1 MMRQTSMDAYHSI
14 KPKIGK
20 KQQIIFDQ
28 LQCGAATFQELSAFL
43 RVPINEITPRVRELN
58 EKGWVSAVDTKKNP
72 RTGKT
77 CTVWGVVHG

>member
-1 MMRQTSMDAYHSI
+1 MMQQTSIDAYRSI

-20 KQQIIFDQ
+20 KQQIVFDQ

-43 RVPINEITPRVRELN
+43 RMPINEITPRVRELCK
-58 EKGWVSAVDTKKNP
+58 KGYVSDIDTKKNP

-77 CTVWGVVHG
+77 CIVWGVVHG